1 MSTTNTQS
9 AVGFIGPGERGLP
22 MATAIAVAG
31 YPLHVWARHPGPLS
45 HTPPSAPAD
54 RRAPHSVRGGGS
66 GDKPAEQESRRNAA
80 RGTLNFSELRACEVR
95 HEFILNTSPLA
106 SVAALCNKARLR
118 SPVNEKELGGVWG
131 RPL

>member
-66 GDKPAEQESRRNAA
+66 GDKPGGAGITEERCQRHAE
-80 RGTLNFSELRACEVR
+80 FLRTPC
-95 HEFILNTSPLA
+95 
-106 SVAALCNKARLR
+106 LR
-118 SPVNEKELGGVWG
+118 SSTRIHPEYIAAC
-131 RPL
+131 